1 MGKYD
6 PLWAWIKANGTD
18 RFQLTFAQIG
28 QITGQ
33 PIDHAVLTCKKEL
46 MDYRYEVGKISMKGQ
61 TVAFQRLK
69 PGTKQE
75 KE

>member
-28 QITGQ
+28 QITG
-33 PIDHAVLTCKKEL
+33 
-46 MDYRYEVGKISMKGQ
+46 
-61 TVAFQRLK
+61 
-69 PGTKQE
+69 
-75 KE
+75 